1 MEVALVNSLSIEDE
15 AEFSLFPVNEIVHSF
30 SPILGLALVSLVLM
44 HLGMVDEMIDSLCKS
59 WFDNFCS
66 FWGNSSLGH
75 NLFLLKSSLHKSFII
90 VIIFTNTL
98 VVLFYCNLHSHQASF
113 AEFMSFSNNRSF
125 GYDGSPCHM
134 GVIVLFPSFL
144 ISVSLMKAPSGL
156 ANRFIGKHHLEVS
169 CSTEEKSL
177 IEFGTN
183 LLKFLDIEEVFNV
196 YRRLILNLDKS
207 AYKKRYFKPKDKN
220 ALMSTREEL
229 DNISS
234 GEEIEEEE
242 EANLCLM
249 TNTTSEGSD
258 FESDEEVNIKNLE
271 TL

>member
-1 MEVALVNSLSIEDE
+1 MKLVQKVET
-15 AEFSLFPVNEIVHSF
+15 A
-30 SPILGLALVSLVLM
+30 
-44 HLGMVDEMIDSLCKS
+44 
-59 WFDNFCS
+59 
-66 FWGNSSLGH
+66 
-75 NLFLLKSSLHKSFII
+75 
-90 VIIFTNTL
+90 
-98 VVLFYCNLHSHQASF
+98 
-113 AEFMSFSNNRSF
+113 SNNLKD
-125 GYDGSPCHM
+125 YEEPEICVHC
-134 GVIVLFPSFL
+134 
-144 ISVSLMKAPSGL
+144 KADWDL
-156 ANRFIGKHHLEVS
+156 Q
-169 CSTEEKSL
+169 
-177 IEFGTN
+177 
-183 LLKFLDIEEVFNV
+183 D
-196 YRRLILNLDKS
+196 LDKS